1 MRAVIPW
8 AAPNGRRYLISGC
21 EDNNIYFVDPETG
34 EADEARTLRGST
46 EVRSILLITIIAII
60 ISRLYSML

>member
-8 AAPNGRRYLISGC
+8 TAPNGMRYLICGC
-21 EDNNIYFVDPETG
+21 DDKNIYFVDPETG
-34 EADEARTLRGST
+34 EIDKARTLIGST